1 MNNLVNIWLS
11 YISIYYCMIAKI
23 CCVSLNDS
31 GDSQWKNE
39 FSHFNL
45 FNQDSRFK
53 IWEESFRS
61 CQNEIHHSFS
71 YKLNRDIGIILL
83 LIILRINLEKWGG
96 SRIHEYFFITMY
108 RFVWMKKMGSSVHL
122 LEWDDAFQDGYRLT
136 HSNASFTS
144 NKPYNLISIN
154 NEGKIIS
161 H

>member
-1 MNNLVNIWLS
+1 
-11 YISIYYCMIAKI
+11 MII
-23 CCVSLNDS
+23 IHLYFVLYDCQDLMFVCLNDS
-31 GDSQWKNE
+31 GDSQWKTE

-61 CQNEIHHSFS
+61 CQNEFQHSFS

-96 SRIHEYFFITMY
+96 SRFHEYFFITMY

>member
-61 CQNEIHHSFS
+61 CPNEIQHSFS

-96 SRIHEYFFITMY
+96 SRFHEYFFICVNEKNGEQRTSI
-108 RFVWMKKMGSSVHL
+108 RMGWCISRWIS
-122 LEWDDAFQDGYRLT
+122 
-136 HSNASFTS
+136 SNA
-144 NKPYNLISIN
+144 
-154 NEGKIIS
+154 
-161 H
+161 